1 MGRLTRILSENIP
14 QLTTAEI
21 EADIE
26 RAGYERPRFY
36 DRAAEH
42 NGFPPFL
49 HPFYIWLLEHGRIPT
64 PEQHINLYFALYPW
78 AGDSH
83 RRGLEARILRAWPSI
98 VRDLHL
104 TALLREAGMRVT
116 YSVDFDRAGV
126 DVAVWPPLDGRP
138 PLYVHAYVWS
148 PRAEHFRR
156 RKVQGPRHFDLPLL
170 RREARVVG
178 NVWLYQAP
186 IHTERVRAAL

>member
-1 MGRLTRILSENIP
+1 MRNLTKVLSENLP
-14 QLTTAEI
+14 DLTTADI
-21 EADIE
+21 EAVLG
-26 RAGYERPRFY
+26 RCGYERPRFY
-36 DRAAEH
+36 DDEVER
-42 NGFPPFL
+42 NGCPPFVN
-49 HPFYIWLLEHGRIPT
+49 PFYIWLLEHGRIPT
-64 PEQHINLYFALYPW
+64 PLEHINLYFALYPW
-78 AGDSH
+78 TDNG
-83 RRGLEARILRAWPSI
+83 RRAGLEARILRAWPSL

-116 YSVDFDRAGV
+116 YSVDFDRAGI

-148 PRAEHFRR
+148 PRSEQFRR
-156 RKVQGPRHFDLPLL
+156 RKVRGPRHFDLPLH

-186 IHTERVRAAL
+186 LHTERVRAAL